1 MQGFKRKV
9 RARNDMQLRM
19 TGTQGV
25 GAARSDVCVCRG
37 GGMCGRDALRGKRKR
52 PLETYRIA
60 TLDGDCH
67 EF

>member
-37 GGMCGRDALRGKRKR
+37 RGVCVV
-52 PLETYRIA
+52 EM
-60 TLDGDCH
+60 H
-67 EF
+67 